1 MNQQFSQIWVFHF
14 SRQKWE
20 KRPRSEDQLPLPAI
34 RDVISCLGLV
44 LRKAPSK
51 KVTRF
56 STHKTNS
63 ALKAFSGKRVGKEP
77 SFSLD
82 KEPFFAIF
90 LDVLVL
96 QSSVSVRP
104 TPVKKL
110 SLIFKGFCPLE
121 ILDTLQLNK
130 ALKL

>member
-1 MNQQFSQIWVFHF
+1 M
-14 SRQKWE
+14 
-20 KRPRSEDQLPLPAI
+20 
-34 RDVISCLGLV
+34 
-44 LRKAPSK
+44 
-51 KVTRF
+51 TRF

-63 ALKAFSGKRVGKEP
+63 ALKAFSGKQVGEEP

-82 KEPFFAIF
+82 KETFFFFAIF

>member
-1 MNQQFSQIWVFHF
+1 M
-14 SRQKWE
+14 
-20 KRPRSEDQLPLPAI
+20 
-34 RDVISCLGLV
+34 
-44 LRKAPSK
+44 
-51 KVTRF
+51 TRF

-82 KEPFFAIF
+82 KETFFAIF